1 MTFLTR
7 VRLDSSWGASQKSL
21 AQEDRYSEGA
31 GVEWEACGEHSFPH
45 GAFAE
50 QTGGISCVFFLF
62 DLEHLVRSLWQ
73 VLQWSFGTGRCAPVN
88 VWGRVSNFVLTKV
101 MLVIFL
107 TP

>member
-1 MTFLTR
+1 MKGPVWSGKLVGSVASLTG
-7 VRLDSSWGASQKSL
+7 LLLSKQ
-21 AQEDRYSEGA
+21 
-31 GVEWEACGEHSFPH
+31 VESH
-45 GAFAE
+45 
-50 QTGGISCVFFLF
+50 VFFLF
-62 DLEHLVRSLWQ
+62 DVEHLVRSLWQ